1 MAAAAG
7 AGAMTQAVVEAAQ
20 FRRYADAGELYAII
34 DACDRADV
42 PPRAWERGAR
52 AASLF
57 AGTED
62 AALWAIAP
70 YLFEADAELLE
81 WIAET
86 RAADA
91 WGVFVVADC
100 GLEALASHLRE
111 LLLVRS
117 PNGERMRFRFYD
129 PRVLPGQLE
138 SCDADAL
145 RGFFGPARAFGVATD
160 DGARLLYSAARKIRV
175 VAESSP

>member
-1 MAAAAG
+1 M
-7 AGAMTQAVVEAAQ
+7 MTQAVVEAAQ
-20 FRRYADAGELYAII
+20 LRRYAAAGELYALV

-42 PPRAWERGAR
+42 PPMAWERGAR

-57 AGTED
+57 AGTDD

-70 YLFEADAELLE
+70 YLFAADAELLE

-91 WGVFVVADC
+91 WGVFVVADR
-100 GLEALASHLRE
+100 GLEALARHLRE
-111 LLLVRS
+111 LLVVRS
-117 PNGERMRFRFYD
+117 PDGERLRFRFYD
-129 PRVLPGQLE
+129 PRVLPGHIE

-145 RGFFGPARAFGVATD
+145 RRFFGPARAFGVATEE
-160 DGARLLYSAARKIRV
+160 GARLFYGAARKIRV
-175 VAESSP
+175 VAEPCP

>member
-1 MAAAAG
+1 MAATAADP
-7 AGAMTQAVVEAAQ
+7 AMTQTLIEAAQ
-20 FRRYADAGELYAII
+20 LRRYAQAGELYALV

-42 PPRAWERGAR
+42 PPMAWERGAR

-57 AGTED
+57 AGTKD

-70 YLFEADAELLE
+70 YLFAADVELLE

-100 GLEALASHLRE
+100 GLDALARHLRE
-111 LLLVRS
+111 LLVVQGAG
-117 PNGERMRFRFYD
+117 GERLRFRFYD
-129 PRVLPGQLE
+129 PRVLPAHLE
-138 SCDADAL
+138 NCDEDAL
-145 RGFFGPARAFGVATD
+145 RGFFGPARAFGVPAVE
-160 DGARLLYSAARKIRV
+160 GARLFYGAARKIRL
-175 VAESSP
+175 VAEP

>member
-1 MAAAAG
+1 
-7 AGAMTQAVVEAAQ
+7 MTQAVVASSQ
-20 FRRYADAGELYAII
+20 LRRYAHAGELYAIV

-42 PPRAWERGAR
+42 PPMAWERGAR

-70 YLFEADAELLE
+70 YLFAADAELLE
-81 WIAET
+81 WIAES

-91 WGVFVVADC
+91 WGVFVVAGC
-100 GLEALASHLRE
+100 GLEALARHLRE
-111 LLLVRS
+111 LLVVRS
-117 PNGERMRFRFYD
+117 PDGERMRFRFYD
-129 PRVLPGQLE
+129 PHVLPGHLE

-145 RGFFGPARAFGVATD
+145 RGFLGPARAFGVATEE
-160 DGARLLYSAARKIRV
+160 GARLFYGAARKVRV
-175 VAESSP
+175 VVESSP

>member
-1 MAAAAG
+1 
-7 AGAMTQAVVEAAQ
+7 MTQAVVEAAQ
-20 FRRYADAGELYAII
+20 LRRYAEAGELYAII

-42 PPRAWERGAR
+42 PPMAWERGAR
-52 AASLF
+52 AVSLF

-70 YLFEADAELLE
+70 YLFETDAELLE

-100 GLEALASHLRE
+100 GLVALARHLRE
-111 LLLVRS
+111 LLVVRS
-117 PNGERMRFRFYD
+117 PDGESMRFRFYD
-129 PRVLPGQLE
+129 PRVLPGHLE
-138 SCDADAL
+138 CCDADAL
-145 RGFFGPARAFGVATD
+145 RGFFGPARALGVAAEE
-160 DGARLLYSAARKIRV
+160 GARLFYGAARKIRV
-175 VAESSP
+175 VAEPCA

>member
-1 MAAAAG
+1 
-7 AGAMTQAVVEAAQ
+7 MTQAVVDAAQ
-20 FRRYADAGELYAII
+20 LRRYVDAGELYAIV

-42 PPRAWERGAR
+42 PPMAWERGAR

-62 AALWAIAP
+62 AALWALAP
-70 YLFEADAELLE
+70 YLFAADAELLE

-86 RAADA
+86 RAEDA
-91 WGVFVVADC
+91 WGVFVMADC

-111 LLLVRS
+111 LLVVRS
-117 PNGERMRFRFYD
+117 PDGERMRFRFYD
-129 PRVLPGQLE
+129 PRVLRGHLE

-145 RGFFGPARAFGVATD
+145 RGFFGPARAFGVAEE
-160 DGARLLYSAARKIRV
+160 DGVRLFYGAARKIRV